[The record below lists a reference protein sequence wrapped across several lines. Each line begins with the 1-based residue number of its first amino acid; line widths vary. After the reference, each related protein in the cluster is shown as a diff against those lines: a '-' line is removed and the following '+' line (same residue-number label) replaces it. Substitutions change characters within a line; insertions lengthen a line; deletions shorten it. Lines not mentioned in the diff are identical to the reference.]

1 MPPVQAVC
9 ALVCPRRIAVAG
21 HREVALARLG
31 ICLCVT
37 AALGSFRTYFD
48 SWVNPFD
55 LLGAVKSCGAGY
67 YAAFRGSIARTL
79 DAVSTARYERTLAPS
94 SSLDNS

>member
-1 MPPVQAVC
+1 VNAPPFKLSVRSSAQGE
-9 ALVCPRRIAVAG
+9 LRS
-21 HREVALARLG
+21 LG
-31 ICLCVT
+31 GLSPSRDLSVRHSGT
-37 AALGSFRTYFD
+37 RFVPHLFD
-48 SWVNPFD
+48 SCVNPFD
-55 LLGAVKSCGAGY
+55 LLGAVKSCSAGH

>member
-1 MPPVQAVC
+1 VNAARSSCLWARLPKANC
-9 ALVCPRRIAVAG
+9 GRWG
-21 HREVALARLG
+21 ALARLG

-55 LLGAVKSCGAGY
+55 LLGAVKSCGAGH

-79 DAVSTARYERTLAPS
+79 DAVRTARYERTLAPS